1 MTDTPEGAER
11 RYPDK
16 VTLASNR
23 DTLDLLLGSKKAGRP
38 HIPTFARKLLRQ
50 VVEGGMLYGT
60 ATESSFNNLR
70 TVKLDN
76 GQEVFIS
83 VGTRRS
89 EPGGY
94 LAVEV
99 VDAPPSDKA
108 ILAAMSA
115 KAALPT
121 DIERLRQMLQF
132 IEPPLKDTVHKHRV
146 EALDRFEAEDGPVS
160 PRSLSLLRLYDTYS
174 TLEYIVALLRHHR
187 PGF

>member
-16 VTLASNR
+16 LTLASNR
-23 DTLDLLLGSKKAGRP
+23 DTLDLLLDSKKAGRP

-50 VVEGGMLYGT
+50 VDEGRMLYGT
-60 ATESSFNNLR
+60 GTKSSFNNLH

-99 VDAPPSDKA
+99 VDAPSSDKA

-115 KAALPT
+115 KTALPT
-121 DIERLRQMLQF
+121 DIERLRQMLRF
-132 IEPPLKDTVHKHRV
+132 VEPPLKDTINKHQL
-146 EALDRFEAEDGPVS
+146 EALDRFEAEDGPGS
-160 PRSLSLLRLYDTYS
+160 PRSTSL
-174 TLEYIVALLRHHR
+174 
-187 PGF
+187 